1 MGREREERATEAGVL
16 AEVVQQAVEAKR
28 ARPQHFSVLLVRL
41 LQPKDKPSA
50 SVMRASAAKAAAE
63 ARAAA
68 EAALPPRPAAGGLG
82 SAEEEEPEE
91 ELDEEERRLL
101 AERETQRRAEQ
112 SREAEMRSEVVD
124 FF

>member
-1 MGREREERATEAGVL
+1 MEGRRKQFEWISLLLGI
-16 AEVVQQAVEAKR
+16 
-28 ARPQHFSVLLVRL
+28 RP
-41 LQPKDKPSA
+41 D
-50 SVMRASAAKAAAE
+50 
-63 ARAAA
+63 
-68 EAALPPRPAAGGLG
+68 LPD
-82 SAEEEEPEE
+82 EEEPEE